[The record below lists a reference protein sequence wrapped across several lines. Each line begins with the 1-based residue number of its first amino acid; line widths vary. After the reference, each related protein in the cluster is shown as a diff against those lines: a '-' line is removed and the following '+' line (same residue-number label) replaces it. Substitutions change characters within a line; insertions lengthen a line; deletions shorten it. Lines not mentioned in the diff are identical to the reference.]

1 MVIFKKRN
9 ELGRVGLMVVFRN
22 EASGAMCIASHKNN
36 EDCKIT
42 IKVLSYNGLKETG
55 GIQNV

>member
-9 ELGRVGLMVVFRN
+9 ELGRVGLIVMFRK
-22 EASGAMCIASHKNN
+22 ETSRRNN